1 MKKDI
6 TFLQHII
13 KTYLW
18 SRSQCRK
25 LLFFSSSLLAL
36 FAFSIPMEVL
46 NHFSD
51 SMPHFRDGDVL
62 ALRQELDD
70 MKTSLKEEKWYSTE
84 LKKEVEKLQVGLTD
98 KAEKVSQKN

>member
-1 MKKDI
+1 
-6 TFLQHII
+6 
-13 KTYLW
+13 
-18 SRSQCRK
+18 
-25 LLFFSSSLLAL
+25 
-36 FAFSIPMEVL
+36 MEVL